1 MKVIIK
7 IYCVISI
14 ILMMFSLVTT
24 TTYAVEIENIGE
36 DIQKE
41 LVDIID
47 NDVKEVL
54 DEMGITDFTPDEIY
68 NISLDNVAEY
78 FTETLKNKTIKY
90 SKSFFSLLSIII
102 ICSIFTSVLNLDKAS
117 RYNTICSIVIILS
130 AVNLISGSVSA
141 TVSVLESS
149 GKFALAFAPIYTLLI
164 SLTGNTAS
172 ALTYNTFVVFLGELI
187 SSVISLGLS
196 DIMGIYFCLG
206 ISFAMNET
214 TNLNRFISIINRVIS
229 TILGFSATIFT
240 GFLSIRSILSVT
252 LDSVSVKGIRFLI
265 SSMIPI
271 VGSSISDAYSSLV
284 GSINLIKGSVAFVG
298 IIVIVIINL
307 PILLENLVSYISF
320 SMLSYMAD
328 CFMSNRSA
336 EILRFFAGGIRTLL
350 LLSLFEMFIIII
362 TVGVMLSVKGG
373 G

>member
-1 MKVIIK
+1 MKIIIK
-7 IYCVISI
+7 AYCVIFI
-14 ILMMFSLVTT
+14 ALILVTLVSVT
-24 TTYAVEIENIGE
+24 AYAIETDNIGE
-36 DIQKE
+36 DIQNK
-41 LVDIID
+41 LNDIID
-47 NDVKEVL
+47 GDVKDVL
-54 DEMGITDFTPDEIY
+54 DEIGITDFSPDEIY
-68 NISLDNVAEY
+68 NISLENISGYFAEA
-78 FTETLKNKTIKY
+78 LKDKTIKY
-90 SKSFFSLLSIII
+90 SRSFFSLLSIII
-102 ICSIFTSVLNLDKAS
+102 ICSVFASLFNLDKTN
-117 RYNTICSIVIILS
+117 RYNTVCSIVIILS

-149 GKFALAFAPIYTLLI
+149 GKFALGFAPVYTLLI

-196 DIMGIYFCLG
+196 DIMGVYFCLG

-214 TNLNRFISIINRVIS
+214 SNLNRYTLIINRVIS
-229 TILGFSATIFT
+229 TVLGLSATIFT
-240 GFLSIRSILSVT
+240 SLLSIRSILSVS

-265 SSMIPI
+265 SSMIPV
-271 VGSSISDAYSSLV
+271 VGSSISDAYSSLI

-298 IIVIVIINL
+298 IIVIIIINL

-320 SMLSYMAD
+320 SMLSYMAE
-328 CFMSNRSA
+328 CFISHRTA

-350 LLSLFEMFIIII
+350 LLCLFEMFIIII

-373 G
+373 I